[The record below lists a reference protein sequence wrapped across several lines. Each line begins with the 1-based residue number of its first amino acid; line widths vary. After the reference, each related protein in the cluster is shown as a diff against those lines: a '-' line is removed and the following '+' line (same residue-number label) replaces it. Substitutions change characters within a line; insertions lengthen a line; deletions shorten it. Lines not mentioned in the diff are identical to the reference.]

1 MPDMLPPLA
10 GVSFSRAYAEACTV
24 APVDRVI
31 LLCMEIWSADFD
43 EAAYIVADKQ
53 AHDARL
59 EATAPRNASTYVT
72 HVPVAIDATWPG
84 ETDDDTPAGR
94 LIIDGVSPVLAEQL
108 DRARGSLNPVHTIW
122 RQYIS
127 TDLSA
132 PHRLPVL
139 LLELSNVN
147 VTDLRV
153 TATASRP
160 GPRGGRRFPA
170 VAYTRLTHPG
180 LAA

>member
-10 GVSFSRAYAEACTV
+10 GVSLSEALAEAYTV

-31 LLCMEIWSADFD
+31 LLCIEVWSPDFD
-43 EAAYIVADKQ
+43 EPAYIVADKQ
-53 AHDARL
+53 GHDARL
-59 EATAPRNASTYVT
+59 ESTAPRNASTYVT
-72 HVPVAIDATWPG
+72 HVPVAIDATWPS
-84 ETDDDTPAGR
+84 ETDDDTPVGR

-108 DRARGSLNPVHTIW
+108 DRARGSLNPVTTIW
-122 RQYIS
+122 RQYVS

-139 LLELSNVN
+139 VLELSVVD

-160 GPRGGRRFPA
+160 GRGSGRFPA